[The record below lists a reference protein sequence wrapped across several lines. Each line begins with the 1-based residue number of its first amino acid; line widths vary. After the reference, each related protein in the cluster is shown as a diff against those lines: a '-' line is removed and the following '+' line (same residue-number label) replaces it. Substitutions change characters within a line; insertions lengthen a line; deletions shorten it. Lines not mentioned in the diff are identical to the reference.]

1 MCAALNIQTGLNQ
14 GNSVPK
20 SVFIILWVIIIME
33 CLSFCIAKSIDLS
46 RLDNHFKNSPTL
58 FTSVKTRDV
67 IKLNPVN
74 NKDHIIYI
82 FKNGTVVSWGIKRY
96 QINYYL
102 NTIKQLI
109 DKPVAILVHDEF
121 HYKIGGKTAIEPHD
135 FFDVDCLTIEEDSD
149 ELKLSLS
156 YGFSQS
162 AKLQYF
168 ETIIDALIEKY
179 NPMIQSLSHKGGMPI
194 RRKQIQQIIGEILGA
209 KSELNLIS
217 NFLYHP
223 KYFWQ
228 HPTLEEH
235 FIMLERYLHIQRR
248 VNAINH
254 RLDTLNEIF
263 EMFNGYLENRHAHNL
278 EIIIIVLI
286 AIEII
291 LFISNFH
298 F

>member
-1 MCAALNIQTGLNQ
+1 
-14 GNSVPK
+14 
-20 SVFIILWVIIIME
+20 ME
-33 CLSFCIAKSIDLS
+33 CLSFCVAKTIDLS
-46 RLDNHFKNSPTL
+46 KIDNYFKNSPVL
-58 FTSVKTRDV
+58 FSSVKTRDV
-67 IKLNPVN
+67 LKLSPHENT
-74 NKDHIIYI
+74 DHTVFI

-96 QINYYL
+96 QIHEYL
-102 NTIKQLI
+102 NIIKKLI
-109 DKPVAILVHDEF
+109 AKPVGIEVHDEF
-121 HYKIGGKTAIEPHD
+121 HYQLSDKTSIEPHD
-135 FFDVDCLTIEEDSD
+135 FFDVDILTISD
-149 ELKLSLS
+149 ESDEIKLSLS

-162 AKLQYF
+162 VKLQYF

-179 NPMIQSLSHKGGMPI
+179 NPMIQSLSHKGEMPI
-194 RRKQIQQIIGEILGA
+194 SRKQIQQVIGEILGA
-209 KSELNLIS
+209 KSEMNLIS

-263 EMFNGYLENRHAHNL
+263 DMFNGYLQNRHSHNL
-278 EIIIIVLI
+278 EIIIIILI
-286 AIEII
+286 TIEVII
-291 LFISNFH
+291 GALKFH

>member
-1 MCAALNIQTGLNQ
+1 
-14 GNSVPK
+14 
-20 SVFIILWVIIIME
+20 ME
-33 CLSFCIAKSIDLS
+33 CLSFCVAKSIDLP
-46 RLDNHFKNSPTL
+46 RLDNYFKSYSNEYS
-58 FTSVKTRDV
+58 SVKTRDV
-67 IKLNPVN
+67 IKLSPRSNPN
-74 NKDHIIYI
+74 HIVFI
-82 FKNGTVVSWGIKRY
+82 FKNGTVVSWGVKRY
-96 QINYYL
+96 EINNYL
-102 NTIKQLI
+102 NTIKLLI
-109 DKPVAILVHDEF
+109 DKPVALLVHDEF
-121 HYKIGGKTAIEPHD
+121 HYQIADKTAIEPHD
-135 FFDVDCLTIEEDSD
+135 FYDVDCLTMENDSD

-162 AKLQYF
+162 VKLQYF

-179 NPMIQSLSHKGGMPI
+179 NPMIQALSHKGEMPI
-194 RRKQIQQIIGEILGA
+194 SRKQIQQVIGEILGA
-209 KSELNLIS
+209 KSEMNLIS

-263 EMFNGYLENRHAHNL
+263 DMFNGYLENRHGHNL
-278 EIIIIVLI
+278 EIVIIILI
-286 AIEII
+286 TLEII
-291 LFISNFH
+291 IAVLNFH

>member
-1 MCAALNIQTGLNQ
+1 
-14 GNSVPK
+14 
-20 SVFIILWVIIIME
+20 ME
-33 CLSFCIAKSIDLS
+33 CLSFCVAKTIDLS
-46 RLDNHFKNSPTL
+46 RIDAHFKSSNETYSA
-58 FTSVKTRDV
+58 VKTRDV
-67 IKLNPVN
+67 VKIMPLNKPHQTLFV
-74 NKDHIIYI
+74 
-82 FKNGTVVSWGIKRY
+82 FKNGTLVSWGVKRY
-96 QINYYL
+96 EINAYI
-102 NTIKQLI
+102 NVIKSLV
-109 DKPVAILVHDEF
+109 DKPITILVHDEF
-121 HYKIGGKTAIEPHD
+121 HYQIQDKTAIEPHD
-135 FFDVDCLTIEEDSD
+135 FFDVDCLSIENDTD
-149 ELKLSLS
+149 ELKLSLA

-179 NPMIQSLSHKGGMPI
+179 NPMIQSLSHTGDMPI
-194 RRKQIQQIIGEILGA
+194 KRKQIQQVIGEILGA

-263 EMFNGYLENRHAHNL
+263 DMFNGYLNDRHSHNL
-278 EIIIIVLI
+278 EIVIIILI
-286 AIEII
+286 AVEII
-291 LFISNFH
+291 IAVMNFH

>member
-1 MCAALNIQTGLNQ
+1 
-14 GNSVPK
+14 
-20 SVFIILWVIIIME
+20 ME
-33 CLSFCIAKSIDLS
+33 CLSFCVAKTIDLS
-46 RLDNHFKNSPTL
+46 RLDNHFKNFPAE
-58 FTSVKTRDV
+58 FTALKTRDV
-67 IKLNPVN
+67 IKLSFCN
-74 NKDHIIYI
+74 NKDQTVFI

-96 QINYYL
+96 QINDYL
-102 NTIKQLI
+102 NTIKLLV
-109 DKPVAILVHDEF
+109 DKPVTLLVHDEF
-121 HYKIGGKTAIEPHD
+121 HYQPGDKTAIEPHD
-135 FFDVDCLTIEEDSD
+135 FFDVDCLTMEDDSD

-162 AKLQYF
+162 VKLQYF

-179 NPMIQSLSHKGGMPI
+179 NPMIQTLSHKGEMAI
-194 RRKQIQQIIGEILGA
+194 SRKQIQQIIGEILGA
-209 KSELNLIS
+209 KSEMNLIS

-228 HPTLEEH
+228 HPTLEQH
-235 FIMLERYLHIQRR
+235 FAMLERYLHIQRR

-263 EMFNGYLENRHAHNL
+263 DMFNGYLENRHGHNL

-286 AIEII
+286 ILEIVVAV
-291 LFISNFH
+291 LNLH